1 MSKYMK
7 RYFSE
12 LNDGTVIIPAENI
25 SADQL
30 EDIIDEAADQVEVET
45 GSREFAALYRD
56 NFAMRLFSEIE
67 EKANSGEE
75 EEVDID
81 AAAEDA
87 LADTAEQVKAAEEEE
102 TKAQSLYLAGIEA
115 GRRMFAEEL
124 EDIEGDIEEEQEEIK
139 QQAYLAGIEAGR
151 RMFSEDLDDVLEGD
165 VDVDGDDEVE
175 AVVVQSRLANT
186 YWNVWTRTF
195 SDAKAEGASDQEAA
209 AEATEEAS
217 LATDIADETSEDE
230 EAETKVQ
237 SLFNANPYLG
247 AFVRAFSEAKEEG
260 ANDEEAAVEGAKAA
274 LDEAGVPNA
283 EVADEEIEAV
293 KVQSYIRAFS
303 DAGLEFTG
311 EDLADL
317 DPEMGAQA
325 LLDFHQET
333 EDKGEEIAAN
343 VNELLDEEG
352 FTIKPKSDFSGVNDL
367 I

>member
-30 EDIIDEAADQVEVET
+30 EDIIDEAADRVEEET
-45 GSREFAALYRD
+45 GSREFASLYRD

-67 EKANSGEE
+67 EKANEGG
-75 EEVDID
+75 EVDID

-87 LADTAEQVKAAEEEE
+87 LEDTAAQVEEAEEAE

-124 EDIEGDIEEEQEEIK
+124 EDIEGDIEEEQEEVK

-165 VDVDGDDEVE
+165 VDGDEDEVE
-175 AVVVQSRLANT
+175 AVVVQSKLANT

-260 ANDEEAAVEGAKAA
+260 ANDEEATVEAAKAA

-283 EVADEEIEAV
+283 EVADEEVEAV
-293 KVQSYIRAFS
+293 KVQSYIRSFS

-317 DPEMGAQA
+317 DPELGGQE

-333 EDKGEEIAAN
+333 EDKAEEIAAN
-343 VNELLDEEG
+343 VNELLDENG
-352 FTIKPKSDFSGVNDL
+352 FRLEPKADVSGINEL

>member
-30 EDIIDEAADQVEVET
+30 EDIIDEAADRVEEET
-45 GSREFAALYRD
+45 GSREFASLYRD

-67 EKANSGEE
+67 EKANEGG
-75 EEVDID
+75 EVDID

-87 LADTAEQVKAAEEEE
+87 LEDTAAQVEEAEEAE

-124 EDIEGDIEEEQEEIK
+124 EDIEGDIEEEQEEVK

-165 VDVDGDDEVE
+165 VDGDKDEVE
-175 AVVVQSRLANT
+175 AVVVQSKLANT

-260 ANDEEAAVEGAKAA
+260 ANDEEATVEAAKAA

-283 EVADEEIEAV
+283 EVADEEVEAV

-317 DPEMGAQA
+317 DPELGGQE

-333 EDKGEEIAAN
+333 EDKAEEIAAN
-343 VNELLDEEG
+343 VNELLDENG
-352 FTIKPKSDFSGVNDL
+352 FRLEPKADVSGINEL

>member
-12 LNDGTVIIPAENI
+12 LDGTVIIPAENI

-87 LADTAEQVKAAEEEE
+87 LADTAAQVEEAEAEE

-124 EDIEGDIEEEQEEIK
+124 EDIEGDIEEETEEIK
-139 QQAYLAGIEAGR
+139 QQAYLAGINEGY

-165 VDVDGDDEVE
+165 VEGDDEVE
-175 AVVVQSRLANT
+175 AVVVQSKLANT

-260 ANDEEAAVEGAKAA
+260 ANDEEATVEAAKAA

-283 EVADEEIEAV
+283 EVADEEVEAV

>member
-30 EDIIDEAADQVEVET
+30 EDIIDEAADRVEEET
-45 GSREFAALYRD
+45 GSREFASLYRD

-67 EKANSGEE
+67 EKANEGG
-75 EEVDID
+75 EVDID

-87 LADTAEQVKAAEEEE
+87 LEDTAAQVEEAEEAE

-124 EDIEGDIEEEQEEIK
+124 EDIEGDMEEEQEEVK

-165 VDVDGDDEVE
+165 VEGDDEVE
-175 AVVVQSRLANT
+175 AVVVQSKLANT

-283 EVADEEIEAV
+283 EVADEEVEAV

>member
-30 EDIIDEAADQVEVET
+30 EDIIDEAADRVEEET
-45 GSREFAALYRD
+45 GSREFASLYRD

-67 EKANSGEE
+67 EKANEGG
-75 EEVDID
+75 EVDID

-87 LADTAEQVKAAEEEE
+87 LEDTAAQVEEAEEAE

-124 EDIEGDIEEEQEEIK
+124 EDIEGDIEEEQEEVK

-165 VDVDGDDEVE
+165 VDGDEDEVE
-175 AVVVQSRLANT
+175 AVVVQSKLANT

-260 ANDEEAAVEGAKAA
+260 ANDEEATVEAAKAA

-283 EVADEEIEAV
+283 EVADEEVEAV

-317 DPEMGAQA
+317 DPELGGQE

-333 EDKGEEIAAN
+333 EDKAEEIAAN
-343 VNELLDEEG
+343 VNELLDENG
-352 FTIKPKSDFSGVNDL
+352 FRLEPKAYVSGINEL

>member
-30 EDIIDEAADQVEVET
+30 EDIIDEAADRVEEET
-45 GSREFAALYRD
+45 GSREFASLYRD

-67 EKANSGEE
+67 EKANEGG
-75 EEVDID
+75 EVDID

-87 LADTAEQVKAAEEEE
+87 LEDTAAQVEEAEEAE

-124 EDIEGDIEEEQEEIK
+124 EDIEGDMEEEQEEVK

-165 VDVDGDDEVE
+165 VEGDDEVE
-175 AVVVQSRLANT
+175 AVVVQSKLANT

-217 LATDIADETSEDE
+217 LATDIADETNEDE

-260 ANDEEAAVEGAKAA
+260 ANDEEATVEAAKAA

-283 EVADEEIEAV
+283 EVADEEVEAV

-317 DPEMGAQA
+317 DPELGSQE

-333 EDKGEEIAAN
+333 EDKAEEIAAN
-343 VNELLDEEG
+343 VNELLDENG
-352 FTIKPKSDFSGVNDL
+352 FRLEPKADVSGINEL

>member
-30 EDIIDEAADQVEVET
+30 EDIIDEAADRVEEET
-45 GSREFAALYRD
+45 GSREFASLYRD

-67 EKANSGEE
+67 EKANEGG
-75 EEVDID
+75 EVDID

-87 LADTAEQVKAAEEEE
+87 LEDTAAQVEEAEEAE

-124 EDIEGDIEEEQEEIK
+124 EDIEGDIEEEQEEVK

-165 VDVDGDDEVE
+165 VDGDEDEVE
-175 AVVVQSRLANT
+175 AVVVQSKLANT

-217 LATDIADETSEDE
+217 LATDIADETSEEE

-260 ANDEEAAVEGAKAA
+260 ANDEEAVVEAAKAA

-283 EVADEEIEAV
+283 EVADEEVEAV
-293 KVQSYIRAFS
+293 KVQSYIRSFS

-317 DPEMGAQA
+317 DPELGGQE

-333 EDKGEEIAAN
+333 EDKAEEIAAN
-343 VNELLDEEG
+343 VNELLDENG
-352 FTIKPKSDFSGVNDL
+352 FRLEPKADVSGINEL

>member
-67 EKANSGEE
+67 EKANEGG
-75 EEVDID
+75 EVDID

-87 LADTAEQVKAAEEEE
+87 LEDTAAQVEEAEEAE

-124 EDIEGDIEEEQEEIK
+124 EDIEGDIEEEQEEVK

-165 VDVDGDDEVE
+165 VDGDEDEVE
-175 AVVVQSRLANT
+175 AVVVQSKLANT

-260 ANDEEAAVEGAKAA
+260 ANDEEATVEAAKAA

-283 EVADEEIEAV
+283 EVADEEVEAV

-317 DPEMGAQA
+317 DPELGGQE

-333 EDKGEEIAAN
+333 EDKAEEIAAN
-343 VNELLDEEG
+343 VNELLDENG
-352 FTIKPKSDFSGVNDL
+352 FRLEPKADVSGINEL

>member
-30 EDIIDEAADQVEVET
+30 EDIIDEAADRVEEET
-45 GSREFAALYRD
+45 GSREFASLYRD

-67 EKANSGEE
+67 EKANEGG
-75 EEVDID
+75 EVDID

-87 LADTAEQVKAAEEEE
+87 LEDTAAQVEEAEEAE

-124 EDIEGDIEEEQEEIK
+124 EDIEGDIEEEQEEVK

-165 VDVDGDDEVE
+165 VDGDEDEVE
-175 AVVVQSRLANT
+175 AVVVQSKLANT

-217 LATDIADETSEDE
+217 LATDIADETNEDE

-260 ANDEEAAVEGAKAA
+260 ANDEEATVEAAKAA

-283 EVADEEIEAV
+283 EVADEEVEAV

>member
-30 EDIIDEAADQVEVET
+30 EDIIDEAADRVEEET
-45 GSREFAALYRD
+45 GSREFASLYRD

-67 EKANSGEE
+67 EKANEGG
-75 EEVDID
+75 EVDID

-87 LADTAEQVKAAEEEE
+87 LEDTAAQVEEAEEAE
-102 TKAQSLYLAGIEA
+102 TKAQSLYLAGVQA

-124 EDIEGDIEEEQEEIK
+124 EDIEGDIEEEQEEVK

-165 VDVDGDDEVE
+165 VEGDDEVE
-175 AVVVQSRLANT
+175 AVVVQSKLANT

-217 LATDIADETSEDE
+217 LATDIADETSEEE

-260 ANDEEAAVEGAKAA
+260 ANDEEATVEAAKAA

-283 EVADEEIEAV
+283 EVADEEVEAV

-317 DPEMGAQA
+317 DPELGGQE

-333 EDKGEEIAAN
+333 EDKAEEIAAN
-343 VNELLDEEG
+343 VNELLDENG
-352 FTIKPKSDFSGVNDL
+352 FRLEPKADVSGINEL

>member
-67 EKANSGEE
+67 EKANEGG
-75 EEVDID
+75 EVDID

-87 LADTAEQVKAAEEEE
+87 LEDTAAQVEEAEEAE

-124 EDIEGDIEEEQEEIK
+124 EDIEGDMEEEQEEVK

-165 VDVDGDDEVE
+165 VDGDEDEVE
-175 AVVVQSRLANT
+175 AVVVQSKLANT

-217 LATDIADETSEDE
+217 LATDIADETNEDE

-283 EVADEEIEAV
+283 EVADEEVEAV

>member
-67 EKANSGEE
+67 EKANEGG
-75 EEVDID
+75 EVDID

-87 LADTAEQVKAAEEEE
+87 LEDTAAQVEEAEEAE
-102 TKAQSLYLAGIEA
+102 TKAQSLYLAGVQA

-124 EDIEGDIEEEQEEIK
+124 EDIEGDIEEEQEEVK

-165 VDVDGDDEVE
+165 VDGDEDEVE
-175 AVVVQSRLANT
+175 AVVVQSKLANT

-217 LATDIADETSEDE
+217 LATDIADETNEDE

-283 EVADEEIEAV
+283 EVADEEVEAV

>member
-30 EDIIDEAADQVEVET
+30 EDIIDEAADRVEEET
-45 GSREFAALYRD
+45 GSREFASLYRD

-67 EKANSGEE
+67 EKANEGG
-75 EEVDID
+75 EVDID

-87 LADTAEQVKAAEEEE
+87 LEDTAAQVEEAEEAE
-102 TKAQSLYLAGIEA
+102 TKAQSLYLAGVQA

-124 EDIEGDIEEEQEEIK
+124 EDIEGDMEEEQEEVK

-165 VDVDGDDEVE
+165 VDGDEDEVE
-175 AVVVQSRLANT
+175 AVVVQSKLANT

-217 LATDIADETSEDE
+217 LATDIADETNEDE

-260 ANDEEAAVEGAKAA
+260 ANDEEATVEAAKAA

-283 EVADEEIEAV
+283 EVADEEVEAV

-317 DPEMGAQA
+317 DPELGGQE

-333 EDKGEEIAAN
+333 EDKAEEIAAN
-343 VNELLDEEG
+343 VNELLDENG
-352 FTIKPKSDFSGVNDL
+352 FRLEPKADVSGINEL

>member
-30 EDIIDEAADQVEVET
+30 EDIIDEAADRVEEET
-45 GSREFAALYRD
+45 GSREFASLYRD

-67 EKANSGEE
+67 EKANEGG
-75 EEVDID
+75 EVDID

-87 LADTAEQVKAAEEEE
+87 LEDTAAQVEEAEEAE

-124 EDIEGDIEEEQEEIK
+124 EDIEGDIEEEQEEVK

-165 VDVDGDDEVE
+165 VDGDDDEVE

-217 LATDIADETSEDE
+217 LATDIADETSEEE

-260 ANDEEAAVEGAKAA
+260 ANDEEATVEAAKAA

-283 EVADEEIEAV
+283 EVADEEVEAV
-293 KVQSYIRAFS
+293 KVQSYIRSFS

-317 DPEMGAQA
+317 DPELGGQE

-333 EDKGEEIAAN
+333 EDKAEEIAAN
-343 VNELLDEEG
+343 VNELLDENG
-352 FTIKPKSDFSGVNDL
+352 FRLEPKADVSGINEL

>member
-30 EDIIDEAADQVEVET
+30 EDIIDEAADRVEEET
-45 GSREFAALYRD
+45 GSREFASLYRD

-67 EKANSGEE
+67 EKANEGG
-75 EEVDID
+75 EVDID

-87 LADTAEQVKAAEEEE
+87 LEDTAAQVEEAEEAE

-124 EDIEGDIEEEQEEIK
+124 EDIEGDIEEEQEEVK

-165 VDVDGDDEVE
+165 VDGDEDEVE
-175 AVVVQSRLANT
+175 AVVVQSKLANT

-217 LATDIADETSEDE
+217 LATDIADETNEDE

-283 EVADEEIEAV
+283 EVADEEVEAV

>member
-30 EDIIDEAADQVEVET
+30 EDIIDEAADRVEEET
-45 GSREFAALYRD
+45 GSREFASLYRD

-67 EKANSGEE
+67 EKANEGG
-75 EEVDID
+75 EVDID

-87 LADTAEQVKAAEEEE
+87 LEDTAAQVEEAEEAE

-124 EDIEGDIEEEQEEIK
+124 EDIEGDIEEEQEEVK

-151 RMFSEDLDDVLEGD
+151 RMFSEDLEDVLEGD
-165 VDVDGDDEVE
+165 VDGDEDEVE
-175 AVVVQSRLANT
+175 AVVVQSKLANT

-260 ANDEEAAVEGAKAA
+260 ANDEEATVEAAKAA

-283 EVADEEIEAV
+283 EVADEEVEAV

-317 DPEMGAQA
+317 DPELGGQE

-333 EDKGEEIAAN
+333 EDKAEEIAAN
-343 VNELLDEEG
+343 VNELLDENG
-352 FTIKPKSDFSGVNDL
+352 FRLEPKADVSGINEL

>member
-30 EDIIDEAADQVEVET
+30 EDIIDEAADRVEEET
-45 GSREFAALYRD
+45 GSREFASLYRD

-75 EEVDID
+75 GEVDID

-87 LADTAEQVKAAEEEE
+87 LADTAAQVEEAEEAE

-124 EDIEGDIEEEQEEIK
+124 EDIEGDIEEEQEEVK

-165 VDVDGDDEVE
+165 VDGEDEVE

-217 LATDIADETSEDE
+217 LATDIADETSEEE

-260 ANDEEAAVEGAKAA
+260 ANDEEATVEAAKAA

-283 EVADEEIEAV
+283 EVADEEVEVV
-293 KVQSYIRAFS
+293 KVQSYIRSFS

-317 DPEMGAQA
+317 DPELGGQE

-333 EDKGEEIAAN
+333 EDKAEEIAAN
-343 VNELLDEEG
+343 VNELLDENG
-352 FTIKPKSDFSGVNDL
+352 FRLEPKADVSGINEL

>member
-30 EDIIDEAADQVEVET
+30 EDIIDEAADRVEEET
-45 GSREFAALYRD
+45 GSREFASLYRD

-67 EKANSGEE
+67 EKANEGG
-75 EEVDID
+75 EVDID

-87 LADTAEQVKAAEEEE
+87 LEDTAAQVEEAEAEE

-124 EDIEGDIEEEQEEIK
+124 EDIEGDIEEEQEEVK

-165 VDVDGDDEVE
+165 VDGDEDEVE
-175 AVVVQSRLANT
+175 AVVVQSKLANT

-260 ANDEEAAVEGAKAA
+260 ANDEEATVEAAKAA

-283 EVADEEIEAV
+283 EVADEEVEAV

-317 DPEMGAQA
+317 DPELGGQE

-333 EDKGEEIAAN
+333 EDKAEEIAAN
-343 VNELLDEEG
+343 VNELLDENG
-352 FTIKPKSDFSGVNDL
+352 FRLEPKADVSGINEL

>member
-30 EDIIDEAADQVEVET
+30 EDIIDEAADRVEEET
-45 GSREFAALYRD
+45 GSREFASLYRD

-67 EKANSGEE
+67 EKANEGG
-75 EEVDID
+75 EVDID

-87 LADTAEQVKAAEEEE
+87 LEDTAAQVEEAEEAE
-102 TKAQSLYLAGIEA
+102 TKAQSLYLAGVQA

-124 EDIEGDIEEEQEEIK
+124 EDIEGDIEEEQEEVK

-165 VDVDGDDEVE
+165 VDGDEDEVE
-175 AVVVQSRLANT
+175 AVVVQSKLANT

-217 LATDIADETSEDE
+217 LATDIADETSEEE

-260 ANDEEAAVEGAKAA
+260 ANDEEATVEAAKAA

-283 EVADEEIEAV
+283 EVADEEVEAV

-317 DPEMGAQA
+317 DPELGGQE

-333 EDKGEEIAAN
+333 EDKAEEIAAN
-343 VNELLDEEG
+343 VNELLDENG
-352 FTIKPKSDFSGVNDL
+352 FRLEPKADVSGINEL

>member
-12 LNDGTVIIPAENI
+12 LDGTVIIPAENI

-30 EDIIDEAADQVEVET
+30 EDIIDEAADRVEEET
-45 GSREFAALYRD
+45 GSREFASLYRD

-67 EKANSGEE
+67 EKANSGKE

-87 LADTAEQVKAAEEEE
+87 LADTAEQVAEAEKEE

-139 QQAYLAGIEAGR
+139 QQAYFAGIEAGR
-151 RMFSEDLDDVLEGD
+151 RMFSEELEDVLED
-165 VDVDGDDEVE
+165 EDEADEVE

-217 LATDIADETSEDE
+217 LATDIADETSEEE

-260 ANDEEAAVEGAKAA
+260 ANDEEATVEAAKAA

-283 EVADEEIEAV
+283 EVADEEVEAV

-317 DPEMGAQA
+317 DPELEGQS

-333 EDKGEEIAAN
+333 EDKAEEIAAN
-343 VNELLDEEG
+343 VNELLDETG
-352 FTIKPKSDFSGVNDL
+352 FKLEPKADVSGINDL

>member
-1 MSKYMK
+1 MK

-25 SADQL
+25 SADQI
-30 EDIIDEAADQVEVET
+30 EDIIDEAADRVEEET
-45 GSREFAALYRD
+45 GSREFASLYRD

-67 EKANSGEE
+67 EKANEGG
-75 EEVDID
+75 EVDID

-87 LADTAEQVKAAEEEE
+87 LEDTAAQVEEAEEAE
-102 TKAQSLYLAGIEA
+102 TKAQSLYLAGVQA

-124 EDIEGDIEEEQEEIK
+124 EDIEGDIEEEQEEVK

-165 VDVDGDDEVE
+165 VDGDEDEVE
-175 AVVVQSRLANT
+175 AVVVQSKLANT

-260 ANDEEAAVEGAKAA
+260 ANDEEATVEAAKAA

-283 EVADEEIEAV
+283 EVADEEVEAV

-317 DPEMGAQA
+317 DPELGGQE

-333 EDKGEEIAAN
+333 EDKAEEIAAN
-343 VNELLDEEG
+343 VNELLDENG
-352 FTIKPKSDFSGVNDL
+352 FRLEPKADVSGINEL

>member
-12 LNDGTVIIPAENI
+12 LDGTVIIPAENI

-30 EDIIDEAADQVEVET
+30 EDIIDEAADRVEEET
-45 GSREFAALYRD
+45 GSREFASLYRD

-67 EKANSGEE
+67 EKANEGG
-75 EEVDID
+75 EVDID

-87 LADTAEQVKAAEEEE
+87 LADTAAQVEEAEEAE

-124 EDIEGDIEEEQEEIK
+124 EDIEGDIEEEQEEVK

-165 VDVDGDDEVE
+165 VDGDEDEVE
-175 AVVVQSRLANT
+175 AVVVQSKLANT

-260 ANDEEAAVEGAKAA
+260 ANDEEATVEAAKAA

-283 EVADEEIEAV
+283 EVADEEVEAV

-317 DPEMGAQA
+317 DPELGGQE

-333 EDKGEEIAAN
+333 EDKAEEIAAN
-343 VNELLDEEG
+343 VNELLDENG
-352 FTIKPKSDFSGVNDL
+352 FRLEPKADVSGINEL

>member
-30 EDIIDEAADQVEVET
+30 EDIIDEAADRVEEET
-45 GSREFAALYRD
+45 GSREFASLYRD

-67 EKANSGEE
+67 EKANEGG
-75 EEVDID
+75 EVDID

-87 LADTAEQVKAAEEEE
+87 LEDTAAQVEEAEEAE

-124 EDIEGDIEEEQEEIK
+124 EDIEGDIEEEQEEVK
-139 QQAYLAGIEAGR
+139 QQAYLAGIKAGR

-165 VDVDGDDEVE
+165 VDGEEDEVE
-175 AVVVQSRLANT
+175 AVVVQSKLANT

-260 ANDEEAAVEGAKAA
+260 ANDEEATVEAAKAA

-283 EVADEEIEAV
+283 EVADEEVEAV

-317 DPEMGAQA
+317 DPELGGQE

-333 EDKGEEIAAN
+333 EDKAEEIAAN
-343 VNELLDEEG
+343 VNELLDENG
-352 FTIKPKSDFSGVNDL
+352 FRLEPKADVSGINEL

>member
-12 LNDGTVIIPAENI
+12 LDGTVIIPAENI

-30 EDIIDEAADQVEVET
+30 EDIIDEAADRVEEET
-45 GSREFAALYRD
+45 GSREFASLYRD

-75 EEVDID
+75 AEVDID

-87 LADTAEQVKAAEEEE
+87 LADTAAQVEEAEEAE

-124 EDIEGDIEEEQEEIK
+124 EDIEGDIEEEQEEVK

-151 RMFSEDLDDVLEGD
+151 RMFAEELEDIEG
-165 VDVDGDDEVE
+165 DVDGDDEVE
-175 AVVVQSRLANT
+175 AVVVQSRLANNFF
-186 YWNVWTRTF
+186 NVWTRVF
-195 SDAKAEGASDQEAA
+195 SEAKEEGASDKEAA
-209 AEATEEAS
+209 AEATEEAAK
-217 LATDIADETSEDE
+217 ATDIAEEIDENE

-283 EVADEEIEAV
+283 EVSDEEVEEV

-303 DAGLEFTG
+303 EAGLEFTG

>member
-1 MSKYMK
+1 MSRYYKK
-7 RYFSE
+7 YFSD

-25 SADQL
+25 SAEQL
-30 EDIIDEAADQVEVET
+30 EDIIDDAADQVELET

-67 EKANSGEE
+67 EKANSGKE

-87 LADTAEQVKAAEEEE
+87 LADTAEQVAEAEEEE

-139 QQAYLAGIEAGR
+139 QQAYFAGIEAGR
-151 RMFSEDLDDVLEGD
+151 RMFSEELEDVLED
-165 VDVDGDDEVE
+165 EDEADEVE

-260 ANDEEAAVEGAKAA
+260 ADDEEAAVEGAKAA

-283 EVADEEIEAV
+283 EVADEEVEAV

-317 DPEMGAQA
+317 DPELEGQS

-333 EDKGEEIAAN
+333 EDKAEEIAAN
-343 VNELLDEEG
+343 VNELLDESG
-352 FTIKPKSDFSGVNDL
+352 FKLEPKADVSGINDL

>member
-1 MSKYMK
+1 MSRYYKK
-7 RYFSE
+7 YFSD

-25 SADQL
+25 SAEQL
-30 EDIIDEAADQVEVET
+30 EDIIDDAADQVELET

-67 EKANSGEE
+67 EKANSGKE

-87 LADTAEQVKAAEEEE
+87 LADTAEQVAEAEKEE

-139 QQAYLAGIEAGR
+139 QQAYLAGINEGY
-151 RMFSEDLDDVLEGD
+151 RMFSEDLEDLEEGD
-165 VDVDGDDEVE
+165 EDEDEVE

-260 ANDEEAAVEGAKAA
+260 ADDEEAAVEGAKAA

-283 EVADEEIEAV
+283 EVADEEVEAV

-317 DPEMGAQA
+317 DPELEGQS

-333 EDKGEEIAAN
+333 EDKAEEIAAN
-343 VNELLDEEG
+343 VNELLDETG
-352 FTIKPKSDFSGVNDL
+352 FKLEPKADVSGINDL

>member
-30 EDIIDEAADQVEVET
+30 EDIIDEAADRVEEET
-45 GSREFAALYRD
+45 SSREFASLYRD

-67 EKANSGEE
+67 EKANEGG
-75 EEVDID
+75 EVDID

-87 LADTAEQVKAAEEEE
+87 LEDTAAQVEEAEEAE

-124 EDIEGDIEEEQEEIK
+124 EDIEGDIEEEQEEVK

-165 VDVDGDDEVE
+165 VDGDDDEVE

-217 LATDIADETSEDE
+217 LATDIADETSEEE

-260 ANDEEAAVEGAKAA
+260 ANDEEATVEAAKAA

-283 EVADEEIEAV
+283 EVADEEVEAV
-293 KVQSYIRAFS
+293 KVQSYIRSFS

-317 DPEMGAQA
+317 DPELGGQE

-333 EDKGEEIAAN
+333 EDKAEEIAAN
-343 VNELLDEEG
+343 VNELLDENG
-352 FTIKPKSDFSGVNDL
+352 FRLEPKADVSGINEL

>member
-67 EKANSGEE
+67 EKANEGG
-75 EEVDID
+75 EVDID

-87 LADTAEQVKAAEEEE
+87 LEDTAAQVEEAEEAE

-124 EDIEGDIEEEQEEIK
+124 EDIEGDMEEEQEEVK

-165 VDVDGDDEVE
+165 VEGDDEVE
-175 AVVVQSRLANT
+175 AVVVQSKLANT

-260 ANDEEAAVEGAKAA
+260 ANDEEATVEAAKAA

-283 EVADEEIEAV
+283 EVADEEVEAV

>member
-30 EDIIDEAADQVEVET
+30 EDIIDEAADRVEEET
-45 GSREFAALYRD
+45 GSREFASLYRD

-67 EKANSGEE
+67 EKANEGG
-75 EEVDID
+75 EVDID

-87 LADTAEQVKAAEEEE
+87 LEDTAAQVEEAEEAE

-124 EDIEGDIEEEQEEIK
+124 EDIEGDIEEEQEEVK

-165 VDVDGDDEVE
+165 VDGEEDEVE
-175 AVVVQSRLANT
+175 AVVVQSKLANT

-260 ANDEEAAVEGAKAA
+260 ANDEEATVEAAKAA

-283 EVADEEIEAV
+283 EVADEEVEAV

-317 DPEMGAQA
+317 DPELGGQE

-333 EDKGEEIAAN
+333 EDKAEEIAAN
-343 VNELLDEEG
+343 VNELLDENG
-352 FTIKPKSDFSGVNDL
+352 FRLEPKADVSGINEL

>member
-30 EDIIDEAADQVEVET
+30 EDIIDEAADRVEEET
-45 GSREFAALYRD
+45 GSREFASLYRD

-67 EKANSGEE
+67 EKANEGG
-75 EEVDID
+75 EVDID

-87 LADTAEQVKAAEEEE
+87 LEDTAAQVEEAEEAE

-124 EDIEGDIEEEQEEIK
+124 EDIEGDIEEEQEEVK

-165 VDVDGDDEVE
+165 VDGDEDEVE
-175 AVVVQSRLANT
+175 AVVVQSKLANT

-217 LATDIADETSEDE
+217 LATDIADETNEDE

-260 ANDEEAAVEGAKAA
+260 ANDEEATVEAAKAA

-283 EVADEEIEAV
+283 EVADEEVEAV

-317 DPEMGAQA
+317 DPELGGQE

-333 EDKGEEIAAN
+333 EDKAEEIAAN
-343 VNELLDEEG
+343 VNELLDENG
-352 FTIKPKSDFSGVNDL
+352 FRLEPKADVSGINEL

>member
-30 EDIIDEAADQVEVET
+30 EDIIDEAADRVEEET
-45 GSREFAALYRD
+45 GSREFASLYRD

-67 EKANSGEE
+67 EKANEGG
-75 EEVDID
+75 EVDID

-87 LADTAEQVKAAEEEE
+87 LEDTAAQVEEAEEAE

-124 EDIEGDIEEEQEEIK
+124 EDIEGDMEEEQEEVK
-139 QQAYLAGIEAGR
+139 RQAYLAGIEAGR

-165 VDVDGDDEVE
+165 VDGDEDEVE
-175 AVVVQSRLANT
+175 AVVVQSKLANT

-217 LATDIADETSEDE
+217 IATDIADETNEDE

-283 EVADEEIEAV
+283 EVADEEVEAV

>member
-12 LNDGTVIIPAENI
+12 LDGTVIIPAENI

-67 EKANSGEE
+67 EKANSGKE

-87 LADTAEQVKAAEEEE
+87 LADTAEQVKEAEEEE

-115 GRRMFAEEL
+115 GRRMFSEEL

-139 QQAYLAGIEAGR
+139 QQAYFAGIEAGR
-151 RMFSEDLDDVLEGD
+151 RMFSEELEDVLED
-165 VDVDGDDEVE
+165 EDEADEVE

-217 LATDIADETSEDE
+217 LATDIADETSEEE

-260 ANDEEAAVEGAKAA
+260 ANDEEATVEAAKAA

-283 EVADEEIEAV
+283 EVADEEVEAV

-317 DPEMGAQA
+317 DPELEGQS

-333 EDKGEEIAAN
+333 EDKAEEIAAN
-343 VNELLDEEG
+343 VNELLDETG
-352 FTIKPKSDFSGVNDL
+352 FKLEPKADVSGINDL

>member
-30 EDIIDEAADQVEVET
+30 EDIIDEAADRVEEET
-45 GSREFAALYRD
+45 GSREFASLYRD

-67 EKANSGEE
+67 EKANEGG
-75 EEVDID
+75 EVDID

-87 LADTAEQVKAAEEEE
+87 LEDTAAQVEEAEEAE

-124 EDIEGDIEEEQEEIK
+124 EDIEGDIEEEQEEVK

-165 VDVDGDDEVE
+165 VDGEEDEVE
-175 AVVVQSRLANT
+175 AVVVQSKLANT

-260 ANDEEAAVEGAKAA
+260 ANDEEATVEAAKAA

-283 EVADEEIEAV
+283 EVADEEVEAV

-317 DPEMGAQA
+317 DPELGGQE

-333 EDKGEEIAAN
+333 EDKAEEIAAN
-343 VNELLDEEG
+343 VNELLDENG
-352 FTIKPKSDFSGVNDL
+352 FRLAPKADVSGINEL

>member
-30 EDIIDEAADQVEVET
+30 EDIIDEAADRVEEET
-45 GSREFAALYRD
+45 GSREFASLYRD

-67 EKANSGEE
+67 EKANEGG
-75 EEVDID
+75 EVDID

-87 LADTAEQVKAAEEEE
+87 LEDTAAQVEEAEEAE
-102 TKAQSLYLAGIEA
+102 TKAQSLYLAGVQA

-124 EDIEGDIEEEQEEIK
+124 EDIEGDMEEEQEEVK

-151 RMFSEDLDDVLEGD
+151 RMFAEDLDDVLEGD
-165 VDVDGDDEVE
+165 VDGDDDEVE
-175 AVVVQSRLANT
+175 AVVVQSKLANT

-217 LATDIADETSEDE
+217 LATDIADETNEDE

-260 ANDEEAAVEGAKAA
+260 ANDEEATVEAAKAA

-283 EVADEEIEAV
+283 EVEDEEVEAV

-317 DPEMGAQA
+317 DPELGGQE

-333 EDKGEEIAAN
+333 EDKAEEIAAN
-343 VNELLDEEG
+343 VNELLDENG
-352 FTIKPKSDFSGVNDL
+352 FRLEPKADVSGINEL

>member
-67 EKANSGEE
+67 EKANEGG
-75 EEVDID
+75 EVDID

-87 LADTAEQVKAAEEEE
+87 LEDTAAQVEEAEEAE

-124 EDIEGDIEEEQEEIK
+124 EDIEGDMEEEQEEVK

-165 VDVDGDDEVE
+165 VEGDDEVE
-175 AVVVQSRLANT
+175 AVVVQSKLANT

-217 LATDIADETSEDE
+217 LATDIADETSEEE

-237 SLFNANPYLG
+237 SFFNANPYLG

-260 ANDEEAAVEGAKAA
+260 ANDEEATVEAAKAA

-283 EVADEEIEAV
+283 EVADEEVEAV

>member
-1 MSKYMK
+1 MSRYYKK
-7 RYFSE
+7 YFSD

-25 SADQL
+25 SAEQL
-30 EDIIDEAADQVEVET
+30 EDIIDDAADQVELET

-67 EKANSGEE
+67 EKAETGG
-75 EEVDID
+75 EVDID
-81 AAAEDA
+81 EAHEDA
-87 LADTAEQVKAAEEEE
+87 VADTAEQVEAAEEAE
-102 TKAQSLYLAGIEA
+102 TKAQSLYLAGIQD

-139 QQAYLAGIEAGR
+139 QQAYLAGINEGY
-151 RMFSEDLDDVLEGD
+151 RMFSEDLEDLEEGD
-165 VDVDGDDEVE
+165 EDEDEVE

-217 LATDIADETSEDE
+217 LATDIADETNEEE

-283 EVADEEIEAV
+283 EVADEEVEAV

-317 DPEMGAQA
+317 DPELEGQS

-333 EDKGEEIAAN
+333 EDKAEEIAAN
-343 VNELLDEEG
+343 VNELLDETG
-352 FTIKPKSDFSGVNDL
+352 FKLEPKADVSGINDL

>member
-12 LNDGTVIIPAENI
+12 LEDGTVIIPAENI

-30 EDIIDEAADQVEVET
+30 EDIVDDAADQVEVET

-56 NFAMRLFSEIE
+56 NFAMRLFSEVE
-67 EKANSGEE
+67 EKAITGG
-75 EEVDID
+75 EVDID
-81 AAAEDA
+81 EAHEDA
-87 LADTAEQVKAAEEEE
+87 LADTAEQLEAAEEEE
-102 TKAQSLYLAGIEA
+102 TKAQSLYLAGIQD

-139 QQAYLAGIEAGR
+139 QQAYLAGINEGY
-151 RMFSEDLDDVLEGD
+151 RMFSEDLDDVLEG
-165 VDVDGDDEVE
+165 DVDGDDEVE
-175 AVVVQSRLANT
+175 AVVVQSRLANA
-186 YWNVWTRTF
+186 YWNVWTKTF
-195 SDAKAEGASDQEAA
+195 SDAKATGASDQEAA

-217 LATDIADETSEDE
+217 LATDIADETSEEE

-237 SLFNANPYLG
+237 SLLYSNPYLG

-283 EVADEEIEAV
+283 EVADEEVEAV

-303 DAGLEFTG
+303 EAGLEFTG
-311 EDLADL
+311 EDLVDL

-343 VNELLDEEG
+343 VNELLDEDG
-352 FTIKPKSDFSGVNDL
+352 FTVKPKSDFSGINDL

>member
-1 MSKYMK
+1 MK

-30 EDIIDEAADQVEVET
+30 EDIIDEAADRVEEET
-45 GSREFAALYRD
+45 GSREFASLYRD

-67 EKANSGEE
+67 EKANEGG
-75 EEVDID
+75 EVDID

-87 LADTAEQVKAAEEEE
+87 LEDTAAQVEEAEEAE

-124 EDIEGDIEEEQEEIK
+124 EDIEGDIEEEQEEVK

-165 VDVDGDDEVE
+165 VDGDEDEVE
-175 AVVVQSRLANT
+175 AVVVQSKLANT

-247 AFVRAFSEAKEEG
+247 AFVRAFSESKEEG
-260 ANDEEAAVEGAKAA
+260 ANDEEATVEAAKAA

-283 EVADEEIEAV
+283 EVADEEVEAV

-317 DPEMGAQA
+317 DPELGGQE

-333 EDKGEEIAAN
+333 EDKAEEIAAN
-343 VNELLDEEG
+343 VNELLDENG
-352 FTIKPKSDFSGVNDL
+352 FRLEPKADVSGINEL

>member
-1 MSKYMK
+1 
-7 RYFSE
+7 
-12 LNDGTVIIPAENI
+12 
-25 SADQL
+25 
-30 EDIIDEAADQVEVET
+30 
-45 GSREFAALYRD
+45 
-56 NFAMRLFSEIE
+56 
-67 EKANSGEE
+67 
-75 EEVDID
+75 
-81 AAAEDA
+81 
-87 LADTAEQVKAAEEEE
+87 
-102 TKAQSLYLAGIEA
+102 
-115 GRRMFAEEL
+115 
-124 EDIEGDIEEEQEEIK
+124 
-139 QQAYLAGIEAGR
+139 
-151 RMFSEDLDDVLEGD
+151 MFSEDLDDVLEGD
-165 VDVDGDDEVE
+165 VDEDEDEVE
-175 AVVVQSRLANT
+175 AVVVQSKLANT

-260 ANDEEAAVEGAKAA
+260 ANDEEATVEAAQAA

-283 EVADEEIEAV
+283 EVADEEVEAV

-317 DPEMGAQA
+317 DPELGGQE

-333 EDKGEEIAAN
+333 EDKAEEIAAN
-343 VNELLDEEG
+343 VNELLDENG
-352 FTIKPKSDFSGVNDL
+352 FRLEPKADVSGINEL